1 MLHIWFFN
9 CYCYRSK
16 SCEWNICSLCRTMI
30 PPDDVIDKAT
40 LQVNKKVT
48 YIQTQDK
55 TICPNCI
62 STYVQL
68 SRISSSQEKL
78 YNIYTRSFKL
88 YCYDWNKDYKN
99 ISFSSSL
106 LELMDLK
113 IDKEDCLFVELMN
126 SITYRT
132 VTVQKIY
139 DDYDDIAT
147 SITGVGLPENITIS
161 SLDPNIIR
169 CPKHG
174 FGLLKLPRNN
184 DFVVMVKSDFCEM
197 AILEQCLNEMKSIS
211 KGVLSSR
218 AGAAGGI
225 MIPYKKCRS
234 LSQVTLNDRILWFRE
249 KSAGMSVTYR
259 NKEGD
264 IKGRNAIYN
273 DLYMKRY
280 NSKQKFNSVLKS
292 TAYQRILVKE
302 MISRLRT
309 FIILDKERLI
319 PIERTL
325 SSFKNNDKTRKLM
338 EEKFISIGKTRL
350 ESKLLSWACSTGEM
364 RNHQAVKSHYD
375 GNKSHPVETMSI
387 FGRLPVNMEQLTPEY
402 VRKMKPGYLLFP
414 LEGITIEM
422 SCGYDLMH
430 CSLKST
436 LHLADNTR
444 NTINWTRVH
453 GP

>member
-1 MLHIWFFN
+1 MD
-9 CYCYRSK
+9 RAS
-16 SCEWNICSLCRTMI
+16 
-30 PPDDVIDKAT
+30 
-40 LQVNKKVT
+40 LQVNKQVT
-48 YIQTQDK
+48 YIRTQDK

-68 SRISSSQEKL
+68 GRISSSQEKL

-88 YCYDWNKDYKN
+88 YYYDWNKDFKN
-99 ISFSSSL
+99 ISFCSTFMEL
-106 LELMDLK
+106 LNLK
-113 IDKEDCLFVELMN
+113 IDKDDCLFMELTK
-126 SITYRT
+126 SISYRT
-132 VTVQKIY
+132 ITVKKIY
-139 DDYDDIAT
+139 DNYNDVAS
-147 SITGVGLPENITIS
+147 SIFGVGLPENITIS

-169 CPKHG
+169 CPQHG
-174 FGLLKLPRNN
+174 FGLIKLPNKN

-211 KGVLSSR
+211 KGTLSSR

-225 MIPYKKCRS
+225 MIPYNKCRS
-234 LSQVTLNDRILWFRE
+234 LSQVTLNDRILCYRE

-292 TAYQRILVKE
+292 TAFQRILIKE

-309 FIILDKERLI
+309 FFILDKEGLI
-319 PIERTL
+319 PIEQAL
-325 SSFKNNDKTRKLM
+325 SSFTKNDKNRISM
-338 EEKFISIGKTRL
+338 EEKFLAIGKSKF

-387 FGRLPVNMEQLTPEY
+387 FGRLPVNMDQLSPEY
-402 VRKMKPGYLLFP
+402 VRKMVPGYLLLP
-414 LEGITIEM
+414 LEGLTIEL
-422 SCGYDLMH
+422 SCGYDLIH